1 MFAYCLHPGIKDW
14 VKKGGPT
21 NRILVTHA
29 LKLCKRSESSRSKQI
44 GCFKTFLRKT
54 IHPQTC
60 PSARGI
66 WREHSRAPTCGK
78 SSFTSA
84 QSTAGAVPEASV
96 DAGLQ
101 NLENVSSSEDWLG
114 HKDNI
119 FLKLGMAEFFC
130 FFWQG
135 AWRPLAHKFMMQKYY
150 CVQVLARHC
159 VFFDRMERAGRYL
172 WDQQANE
179 FAASCATFI
188 RGYDKL
194 ARLCV
199 QNHVSR
205 FKLIPKMHICRH
217 LAEDIVRFED
227 NIKHHHCYKDEDCVG
242 IMKTLTCR
250 VHVGSL
256 MEYRIICRWLLR
268 ASCWVPGTGS
278 LKNMRLQSDIIPP
291 KKTCMF

>member
-1 MFAYCLHPGIKDW
+1 MFTYCLHPGIKDR
-14 VKKGGPT
+14 VKKGAPT

-114 HKDNI
+114 HKDNKY
-119 FLKLGMAEFFC
+119 LKLGMAEFFC

-135 AWRPLAHKFMMQKYY
+135 AWRPWAHKFMMQKYY
-150 CVQVLARHC
+150 WLLCASTCKALC
-159 VFFDRMERAGRYL
+159 VFWSDGTSWKISFRSASKWICSSLHNVHPRLWQAGPVVCSEPCITLQADLKDAYL
-172 WDQQANE
+172 
-179 FAASCATFI
+179 S
-188 RGYDKL
+188 
-194 ARLCV
+194 
-199 QNHVSR
+199 
-205 FKLIPKMHICRH
+205 
-217 LAEDIVRFED
+217 
-227 NIKHHHCYKDEDCVG
+227 
-242 IMKTLTCR
+242 
-250 VHVGSL
+250 
-256 MEYRIICRWLLR
+256 
-268 ASCWVPGTGS
+268 ASCWRYCTIWGQHQTS
-278 LKNMRLQSDIIPP
+278 SFL
-291 KKTCMF
+291 

>member
-1 MFAYCLHPGIKDW
+1 MFTYCLHPGIKDW
-14 VKKGGPT
+14 D
-21 NRILVTHA
+21 

-119 FLKLGMAEFFC
+119 YLKLGMAVFFC
-130 FFWQG
+130 FFLTRCLETMSTQIHD
-135 AWRPLAHKFMMQKYY
+135 AEILLCASTCKA
-150 CVQVLARHC
+150 LC
-159 VFFDRMERAGRYL
+159 VFWSDGTSWKISFRSASKWICSSLHKVHPRLWQAGPVVCSEPCITLQADPKDAYL
-172 WDQQANE
+172 
-179 FAASCATFI
+179 S
-188 RGYDKL
+188 
-194 ARLCV
+194 
-199 QNHVSR
+199 
-205 FKLIPKMHICRH
+205 
-217 LAEDIVRFED
+217 
-227 NIKHHHCYKDEDCVG
+227 
-242 IMKTLTCR
+242 
-250 VHVGSL
+250 
-256 MEYRIICRWLLR
+256 
-268 ASCWVPGTGS
+268 ASCWRYCTIWGQHQTSS
-278 LKNMRLQSDIIPP
+278 LL
-291 KKTCMF
+291 